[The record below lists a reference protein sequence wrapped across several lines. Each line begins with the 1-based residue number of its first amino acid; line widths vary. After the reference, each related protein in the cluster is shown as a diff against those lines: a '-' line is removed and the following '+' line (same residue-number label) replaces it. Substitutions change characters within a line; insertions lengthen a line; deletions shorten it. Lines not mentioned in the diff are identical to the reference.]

1 MPRRAGLVL
10 LIVLAAASP
19 ARALDPA
26 RALNQYSRQAWRSSE
41 GLPQNTVS
49 AILQTRDG
57 YLWLATYEGVARF
70 DGVRFTVF
78 DRSNTDA
85 MTQNHVSALL
95 EARDG
100 TLWVG
105 TYGGGLL
112 RYKDR
117 RFEAYAAPD
126 GAADDQVTALA
137 EDGEGSIWVGTTG
150 GVFLLRDGRTARYT
164 SREGLPD
171 EQVLSLA
178 ASKDGGVWV
187 GTTAGVARLGRGA
200 IAQHEPERGLPST
213 AITSVLE
220 EADGALW
227 LGTAEG
233 LFRLQRG
240 SVERYGRAQGLAD
253 TFVRSLYR
261 DREGTVWVGTSGG
274 LHRWHDGRFDVMT
287 AREGL
292 SRGAVVSLYEDR
304 EGSLWVGTDGGG
316 LNRLRDGKVFTLT
329 SADGLSTDAVYTIA
343 GERAGGLWI
352 GGASPD
358 LVHFAGGALS
368 PYPSAGLL
376 AGSTVLALFEDSRG
390 RLWIGTDRGL
400 YVSEHHRMR
409 PFGERQEL
417 AESGVRA
424 IAEDRQGAIWIGTES
439 SGLRRYADG
448 RLTVF
453 GAPQG
458 LRSSEIRA
466 IHVDRK
472 GTLWV
477 ATYGGLSRL
486 EGPRFVTYTPALA
499 PSSAFMRSIHE
510 DATRDTLWVGTYGG
524 GLHRFRDN
532 RFATITSRQ
541 GLASDVVYQVLEDDR
556 GRLWMSSNKGIF
568 HVPKAELEAVAD
580 GRSATV
586 HSTLYGEKDG
596 MRSRECNGGSPA
608 GWKTSDGRLWFP
620 TFEGVV
626 VVDPSRIVSND
637 QPPPIVLEEAIVDD
651 RSLDLGSPIRIAP
664 GNHRLEFRYT
674 GLSLAAPQA
683 VRFSYRL
690 VGADAK
696 WVDAG
701 SRRSAFFTNLPPGRY
716 KLEVNAANED
726 GVWNPTPAS
735 LDFRLAPHFYQTPW
749 FFGGCALAAGL
760 MGLGAHRWRTRA
772 LRLRERQLAERVEE
786 ALARVKTL
794 SGLLPICAAC
804 KKIRDDQGYWS
815 QIETY
820 VSEHSAAEF
829 THSLCPECV
838 RRLYPEQSESVLG
851 KG

>member
-10 LIVLAAASP
+10 LILLEAALP
-19 ARALDPA
+19 ALALDAA

-49 AILQTRDG
+49 AIVQTRDG

-70 DGVRFTVF
+70 DGVRFAVF

-85 MTQNHVSALL
+85 MAQNHVSALL

-112 RYKDR
+112 RYRNR
-117 RFEAYAAPD
+117 RFEAYAAID
-126 GAADDQVTALA
+126 GAPHDLVTALA
-137 EDGEGSIWVGTTG
+137 EDVDGGIWVGTTG
-150 GVFLLRDGRTARYT
+150 GGVFVLRGGRTTRYT

-171 EQVLSLA
+171 DQVLSLA

-187 GTTAGVARLGRGA
+187 GTTAGVARLGRGTA
-200 IAQHEPERGLPST
+200 LHGPELGLPSA
-213 AITSVLE
+213 AITALLE
-220 EADGALW
+220 EANGALW
-227 LGTAEG
+227 VGTAEG
-233 LFRLQRG
+233 LLRRQRG
-240 SVERYGRAQGLAD
+240 STERYGRPHGLAD
-253 TFVRSLYR
+253 TFVRSLYQ
-261 DREGTVWVGTSGG
+261 DREKTLWVGTSGG

-292 SRGAVVSLYEDR
+292 SRGAVVSLCEDR

-352 GGASPD
+352 GGASSD

-368 PYPSAGLL
+368 PNPSGGLL

-400 YVSEHHRMR
+400 YLSERGRMR
-409 PFGERQEL
+409 AFGERQEL
-417 AESGVRA
+417 AETGVRA
-424 IAEDRQGAIWIGTES
+424 IAEDRQGAIWIGTET

-448 RLTVF
+448 HLTAF

-486 EGPRFVTYTPALA
+486 EGPRFVTYTPAVA
-499 PSSAFMRSIHE
+499 PSSALMRSIHE

-626 VVDPSRIVSND
+626 VVDPSGIVTNP
-637 QPPPIVLEEAIVDD
+637 QPPPIVLEEAVVDD
-651 RSLDLGSPIRIAP
+651 RSLDLGSEIRIGP
-664 GNHRLEFRYT
+664 GNHRLEFRFT

-690 VGADAK
+690 LGFDAK

-701 SRRSAFFTNLPPGRY
+701 SRRSAFYTNLPPGRY
-716 KLEVNAANED
+716 TLEVNAANED
-726 GVWNPTPAS
+726 GVRNPAPATLEFS
-735 LDFRLAPHFYQTPW
+735 LAPHFYQTPW
-749 FFGGCALAAGL
+749 FYVACAAAVGL
-760 MGLGAHRWRTRA
+760 MALGAHRWRTRA
-772 LRLRERQLAERVEE
+772 LRQRERDLAERVQE

-829 THSLCPECV
+829 THSLCPDCV

-851 KG
+851 KV